1 MGEGSSGKKGC
12 PAQCL
17 FPYDACQASLDLIQA
32 VTTAGPIHPN
42 TIRKTCWGAMVKRGR
57 TRGAG
62 ELKVLGKI
70 GDISPWL
77 QGIRMLRGED
87 SLGFEVSESPQL
99 DA

>member
-1 MGEGSSGKKGC
+1 MRGLQEKKGALHSVFFHMVLVRH
-12 PAQCL
+12 PWT
-17 FPYDACQASLDLIQA
+17 LIQA

>member
-1 MGEGSSGKKGC
+1 MVLVRH
-12 PAQCL
+12 PWT
-17 FPYDACQASLDLIQA
+17 LIQA